1 MPVGLTGHLAPSN
14 MRATSMPVRPP
25 RSQASS
31 VSPMLTASRACGL
44 LLAFAATLTACSK
57 APEPLAPQLQAIR
70 CPTNK
75 TAHASG
81 SFAKGRVMFV
91 CIAKEMAEAPHLLR
105 CDLESRP
112 MICEDEG
119 SLVFSR
125 TPAGVIYPTY
135 FPAGK
140 REMDVET
147 MTGAWRLTV
156 NFRASPPRTETFEE
170 VETDWRFMI
179 PEAGRLLPP
188 GFTLVKGALCDRKTT
203 VLGSATCNLE
213 ARSASLYWHI
223 AVSYLGEPGVPVHAE
238 EYKEA
243 MEQWLKLL
251 GLLVTDPA
259 KK

>member
-1 MPVGLTGHLAPSN
+1 MPTPL
-14 MRATSMPVRPP
+14 RAF
-25 RSQASS
+25 
-31 VSPMLTASRACGL
+31 GL
-44 LLAFAATLTACSK
+44 LLLLAAILAACSK
-57 APEPLAPQLQAIR
+57 APEPLAPELQAIR

-81 SFAKGRVMFV
+81 SFASGRVMFV

-105 CDLESRP
+105 CDLTSRP

-125 TPAGVIYPTY
+125 TPEGAVYPTY

-140 REMDVET
+140 RAMDVET
-147 MTGAWRLTV
+147 MTGGWRFTV
-156 NFRASPPRTETFEE
+156 NFRSGPPRTQTFEE
-170 VETDWRFMI
+170 VETDWRFLI

-203 VLGSATCNLE
+203 VLSSATCNLE

-223 AVSYLGEPGVPVHAE
+223 AVSYLGEPGVPVTAE
-238 EYKEA
+238 EYKEEMA
-243 MEQWLKLL
+243 HWLKLL